1 MGRNLIGELRTANNL
16 FYRYLHAVHNGLIWS
31 KWQAYK
37 ADRNLLIFRLIGAVP
52 FRKECKRFIFSVSAQ
67 SKSCQ
72 SVVSLGISIAFFGIL
87 IELAGLCSFDKIGIE
102 LKYILRM
109 F

>member
-52 FRKECKRFIFSVSAQ
+52 FSKECKRFIFSVSAQ

-72 SVVSLGISIAFFGIL
+72 SVVSFGDRKSTRLNSSHVSISYAVFCL
-87 IELAGLCSFDKIGIE
+87 TTHT
-102 LKYILRM
+102 
-109 F
+109 